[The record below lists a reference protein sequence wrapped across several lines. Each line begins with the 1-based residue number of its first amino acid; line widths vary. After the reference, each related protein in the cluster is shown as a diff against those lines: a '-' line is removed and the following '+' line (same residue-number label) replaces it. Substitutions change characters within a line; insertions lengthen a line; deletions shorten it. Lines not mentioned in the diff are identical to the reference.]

1 MMFSNSRTTLY
12 GNQNKGQEDIKAS
25 VDGGFKY
32 LSDQLKQNI
41 NQENFKDIF
50 SVISALSEKFDT
62 QIMKLQNYLHE
73 TFTKEIK
80 VRKFFN
86 LR

>member
-1 MMFSNSRTTLY
+1 MFSNSRTTLY

-62 QIMKLQNYLHE
+62 QIMKLQNDLHE

-80 VRKFFN
+80 VCKFFN